1 MAGTTGQTPNYL
13 TDELARNPFAF
24 DFFRAV
30 RLLENSRRDLPR
42 IGRSLSPSE
51 DPLRFCQNPSLA
63 FAPSSLESFQQRAE
77 DPVPKLFLR
86 FFGLLGPNAPLPP
99 HLTEYAFEGTGVFIL
114 GAALEQF
121 FAKYVSLNSFT
132 ETVIRTQ
139 QRGEIMRWPA
149 QLGRRQII

>member
-1 MAGTTGQTPNYL
+1 MREILRLYSDVNDRQTLRQIEGLLKIHSKPI
-13 TDELARNPFAF
+13 
-24 DFFRAV
+24 V
-30 RLLENSRRDLPR
+30 RRVKTPGP
-42 IGRSLSPSE
+42 I
-51 DPLRFCQNPSLA
+51 A
-63 FAPSSLESFQQRAE
+63 FARGLE
-77 DPVPKLFLR
+77 
-86 FFGLLGPNAPLPP
+86 
-99 HLTEYAFEGTGVFIL
+99 LTVTFDENAFEGTGVFIL